1 MIRKPPVELRFLSL
15 RGRRDSIVLRKVVP
29 ERLHQF
35 ELFLD
40 TELAGL
46 FEKRVHE

>member
-1 MIRKPPVELRFLSL
+1 MLREPPVELRSLSL
-15 RGRRDSIVLRKVVP
+15 GGRRDSMVLRKVVP

-46 FEKRVHE
+46 FEKRVHD